1 MWIRSQDKSVLT
13 KVTGVNVCDNE
24 NGTYDIDGAYW
35 RLGTYKTKKRALEV
49 LDEIQDEMS
58 ELPDVSYLAEPTRAI
73 WVYLADMVRIKRT
86 VYQMPKE

>member
-1 MWIRSQDKSVLT
+1 MWIRSQDKRELIDASHAYVNESNCIISVC
-13 KVTGVNVCDNE
+13 GE
-24 NGTYDIDGAYW
+24 AYCE
-35 RLGTYKTKKRALEV
+35 LGKYETRERALEV

-58 ELPDVSYLAEPTRAI
+58 ELPDVSYLAEPARAI